1 MAFVAITVI
10 AAVAYT
16 LRPREAVTPAK
27 PIGELDPKAKI
38 VTIAGDFI
46 EYEGARQDLKIFF
59 KQQSTDQNDQTRLSD
74 VKVVASNRSG
84 RDYTITG
91 NEMQVGKDESSF
103 EVKGEV
109 KLETS
114 DGLVAH
120 SEQATYFNTEKI
132 VRAPGPVKFSRGRMS
147 GTGVGFNF
155 DEQRDMLMIL
165 DQANVH
171 FAPEGKEGPMDVT
184 AGAFTY
190 ARRDRFMRFERTMH
204 MDRGGQLIDANDST
218 VKLYPDRDETDMIE
232 LRGNSRVTGG
242 GTMGAVQT
250 MSAKDMNLK
259 YGEDGRTLQHATL
272 AGSAVIDLAT
282 KSGTGGQKLGGELM
296 NIALEPDGSV
306 RTLSAREAVEV
317 TLPATKEMGPRT
329 IRSTSLSATGNAQGL
344 RAMKFDEKIEYRE
357 AATKTQGARV
367 VRARTL
373 EADLESATGALAE
386 AHFIGDVDVTDGPM
400 HATSVDAVYKVAG
413 GTMSLSGKERRPHVE
428 NDALS
433 IDANAIDVTL
443 NPRSLTATGRVTSTM
458 LPSKKPSG
466 NTPASNRPGLLADQ
480 EAVAIV
486 AEKLT
491 YDETTRKAD
500 YSGQVR
506 LLQGD
511 TSIQADALTIDETK
525 GDLSANGKVMTTLLI
540 TEKDSAATTK
550 PKPMVGRAAAFAYS
564 DQNRTAT
571 YTTTAQLDGD
581 QGNLRAVKIEM
592 KLAKDENTLDG
603 LEADGVVTALV
614 DKRTITGTH
623 LSYEP
628 ADDKYVVVGVPV
640 KMLDADCQETSG
652 KTLTFWKASD
662 RVLVDGNNEV
672 RTQTKGG
679 GKCPATPPQYL
690 WAPSPTGR

>member
-1 MAFVAITVI
+1 MAFVAISVI
-10 AAVAYT
+10 AVVAYT
-16 LRPREAVTPAK
+16 LRPREAVAPQK
-27 PIGELDPKAKI
+27 PVEPLDKGVK
-38 VTIAGDFI
+38 VLTIAGDFI
-46 EYEGARQDLKIFF
+46 EYQGTRQDLKIYF
-59 KQQSTDQNDQTRLSD
+59 KRQSTDQNDQTKLSD
-74 VKVVASNRSG
+74 VKIDVTNRSG

-91 NEMQVGKDESSF
+91 REMQVGKDESSF

-109 KLETS
+109 KLATS
-114 DGLVAH
+114 DGLVAY
-120 SEQATYFNTEKI
+120 SEQATYSASEKI
-132 VRAPGPVKFSRGRMS
+132 VRAPGPVKFSRGRMT
-147 GTGVGFNF
+147 GTGIGFNF

-165 DQANVH
+165 EQADVN
-171 FAPEGKEGPMDVT
+171 FAPEGKEGPMHVT

-204 MDRGGQLIDANDST
+204 MDRGGQLIDANDSI
-218 VKLYPDRDETDMIE
+218 VKLYPDRDETDQIE

-250 MSAKDMNLK
+250 MAAKDMNLK

-272 AGSAVIDLAT
+272 VGAAAIDLAT
-282 KSGTGGQKLGGELM
+282 KSGTGGQKLAGELM
-296 NIALEPDGSV
+296 DIALEADGSV

-317 TLPATKEMGPRT
+317 TLPATKDLGPRT
-329 IRSTSLSATGNAQGL
+329 IRATSLTATGNPQGL
-344 RAMKFDEKIEYRE
+344 REMKFDEKIEYRE

-386 AHFIGDVDVTDGPM
+386 AHFIGDVDVTDGAM
-400 HATSVDAVYKVAG
+400 HATSVDAVYKVAE
-413 GTMSLSGKERRPHVE
+413 GTMSLGGKGRRPHVE

-433 IDANAIDVTL
+433 IEADAIDVTL
-443 NPRSLTATGRVTSTM
+443 NPRSLTATGRVSSTM
-458 LPSKKPSG
+458 LPSRKPTG
-466 NTPASNRPGLLADQ
+466 ATPAANRPGLLADQ
-480 EAVAIV
+480 ETVGIV

-500 YSGQVR
+500 YTGQAR
-506 LLQGD
+506 LLQGE
-511 TSIQADALTIDETK
+511 TNIYADSLTIDETK
-525 GDLSANGKVMTTLLI
+525 GDLSATGKVVTTLAI
-540 TEKDSAATTK
+540 SEKDSAATTK
-550 PKPMVGRAAAFAYS
+550 PKPMVGRAGAFAYS
-564 DQNRTAT
+564 DQTRMAT

-581 QGNLRAVKIEM
+581 QGNLRAAKIEM

-603 LEADGVVTALV
+603 LEADGAVTALV
-614 DKRTITGTH
+614 DKRTVTGTH

-628 ADDKYVVVGVPV
+628 ADDKYIVIGVPV

-662 RVLVDGNNEV
+662 RVQVDGNNEV

-679 GKCPATPPQYL
+679 GKCPATPPQ
-690 WAPSPTGR
+690 